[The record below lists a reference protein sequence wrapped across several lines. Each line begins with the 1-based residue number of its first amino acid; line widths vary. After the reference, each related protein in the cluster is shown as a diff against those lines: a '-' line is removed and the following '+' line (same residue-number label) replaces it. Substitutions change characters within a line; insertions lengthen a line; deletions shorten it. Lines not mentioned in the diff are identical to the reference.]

1 MLTSPN
7 HGCGKQLLDGG
18 RVAGAGATLGAERV
32 GGNGRCEKIRVVR
45 AAADVLGGSKKTC
58 SQSTNLMEEGGRG

>member
-1 MLTSPN
+1 M
-7 HGCGKQLLDGG
+7 
-18 RVAGAGATLGAERV
+18 AGAGATLGAERV